1 MTYCPRC
8 HRDVHPLEDENILS
22 LLSYLVEDVKLR
34 PHKAAEATDA
44 TCVAITAYMRGR
56 ERRYWEV
63 K

>member
-8 HRDVHPLEDENILS
+8 SRDVSPMEDENVLA
-22 LLSYLVEDVKLR
+22 LLHGLVEDVRLR
-34 PHKAAEATDA
+34 PDHADEATDK
-44 TCVAITAYMRGR
+44 TCVAITAYIRGR